1 MSDHA
6 EQGGLFSMMGTADAQ
21 LKNKKPA
28 APAQTQQSQGQK
40 KGKGPKTFPKISVY
54 YAGNTIDLP
63 RSGMTVDEVHAFL
76 EQDYRE
82 LAKEHSELIHD
93 EKRGLLIAHVKGHK
107 KGASAAAFLED
118 AVPLTVLPEPPAPHS
133 PRRRLFH
140 VLADDGVY
148 EGRRTQ
154 VGTFAARVPSPLRA
168 QSGFEL
174 AVAKPPAALLAE
186 IVSGFRATPRVE
198 RLANVLYRGGR
209 HGGREGVRQGDGH
222 GSHEVHWPDQDG
234 TPVSVEAPGLLETD
248 ETFTVVQVH
257 SHGYLPAYFSD
268 QDDSDEVRTGLFGV
282 VGRCHAEISEM
293 VFRFSVNGLYGFASA
308 AEIFAESRRG
318 ELAAISRDLRPYRDA
333 NRKEGIRW
341 ASPRR

>member
-6 EQGGLFSMMGTADAQ
+6 AQDGLFSMMGTADAQ
-21 LKNKKPA
+21 LKTKKPA
-28 APAQTQQSQGQK
+28 AGQAQTQPQAQK

-63 RSGMTVDEVHAFL
+63 RSGMTQDEVHAFL

-93 EKRGLLIAHVKGHK
+93 EKRGLLIAYVKGHK

-133 PRRRLFH
+133 PERRLFH

-174 AVAKPPAALLAE
+174 SVAKPPAGLLAE
-186 IVSGFRATPRVE
+186 IVSAFRATPRVE
-198 RLANVLYRGGR
+198 RLANVLYRGG
-209 HGGREGVRQGDGH
+209 
-222 GSHEVHWPDQDG
+222 SCEVHWPDQDG
-234 TPVSVEAPGLLETD
+234 TPVSVEVPGLVETD
-248 ETFTVVQVH
+248 ETFVVVQVH

-268 QDDSDEVRTGLFGV
+268 QDDADEARTGLFGV
-282 VGRCHAEISEM
+282 VGRCHEDLPEM

-308 AEIFAESRRG
+308 AEIFSEAYPG
-318 ELAAISRDLRPYRDA
+318 ELAAISRDLRPDRDA